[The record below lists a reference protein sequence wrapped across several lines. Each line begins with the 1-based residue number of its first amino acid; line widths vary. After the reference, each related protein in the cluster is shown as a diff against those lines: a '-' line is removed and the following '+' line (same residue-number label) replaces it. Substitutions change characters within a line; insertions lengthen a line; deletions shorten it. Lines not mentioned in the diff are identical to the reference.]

1 MSPRRARRSD
11 GSSRRSR
18 RPGYGGRGGDGA
30 DDEGLGF
37 AGRFGIGQVEEWPDG
52 EWQVR
57 RIVGG
62 AADKVYRCP
71 GCDQEIRTG
80 LAHLVSWPNW
90 TGGEN
95 ERRHW
100 HTACWRNRV
109 KRGPGRTR
117 Y

>member
-1 MSPRRARRSD
+1 MSPRRAKRRD
-11 GSSRRSR
+11 Q
-18 RPGYGGRGGDGA
+18 DA
-30 DDEGLGF
+30 GF
-37 AGRFGIGQVEEWPDG
+37 DQSVARFGIGEVEEWPDG

-71 GCDQEIRTG
+71 GCDQEIRVG
-80 LAHLVSWPNW
+80 MAHLVSWPNW
-90 TGGEN
+90 SGGEG

-100 HTACWRNRV
+100 HTACWRNRIR
-109 KRGPGRTR
+109 RGPGRSR

>member
-1 MSPRRARRSD
+1 MSPRRARR
-11 GSSRRSR
+11 R
-18 RPGYGGRGGDGA
+18 
-30 DDEGLGF
+30 DDKGPPIGPP
-37 AGRFGIGQVEEWPDG
+37 GRFGIGEVEEWPDG
-52 EWQVR
+52 EWRVH

-80 LAHLVSWPNW
+80 TAHLVSWPNW
-90 TGGEN
+90 SGGEG

-100 HTACWRNRV
+100 HTACWRNRLS
-109 KRGPGRTR
+109 RGPGRSR